1 MVGLRSWLVPSL
13 VLFGFFGVILQAG
26 AQSRPEGKYRCVTLE
41 VDHHAAP
48 CQSPPLILGNDGSYQ
63 IWGERGTYEVV
74 DGEWLRLSHSKR
86 RGMGHFENV
95 HEIVFEYL
103 SGGKVCR
110 VRFQQMFAAP
120 RGLSLG

>member
-1 MVGLRSWLVPSL
+1 MVRFRSGLVPAL
-13 VLFGFFGVILQAG
+13 VLLGFFGVGLRAG
-26 AQSRPEGKYRCVTLE
+26 AQSKPEGKYRCVTIE

-48 CQSPPLILGNDGSYQ
+48 CQSPPLILSHDGSYQ

-74 DGEWLRLSHSKR
+74 DGKWLRLSHSKR

-110 VRFQQMFAAP
+110 VTFHQMFGAP
-120 RGLSLG
+120 QGVSLG